1 MDPSRDGEP
10 PRRAFMVLMALF
22 AGTDG
27 NAQDD
32 DPCILDA
39 PGREAFF
46 GDVHVHTRLSF
57 DSYIFDNALGPDDA
71 YRAARGEIVFLSP
84 AVPDEPPR
92 EFQLQGPPLDFAAVT
107 DHSDLLGETNLCTAP
122 GSEQDTFISDAIGQD
137 FIDLGLIEQGT
148 RLIENCAAFRAT
160 RERMDSIFLAALCTS
175 EPTDRQLCS
184 VTNAYLS
191 SAWRETVEAADDAY
205 APCIFTTFAGYEYTG
220 NNAESG
226 RIARNHRN
234 AIFRDT
240 APLISEAGEIN
251 LLPVSR
257 DDVFLASRFREILRE
272 ECIGIEGDPEHP
284 GLPDCDVLAIP
295 HTTNASLGTAFQLA
309 DDESESARI
318 AMEPLI
324 EVVQHKQSSECS
336 PDSHPQD
343 PGCDFEPYVPAPD
356 EWAIAAT
363 QGMIR
368 SGLSRG
374 MRDAFLAG
382 GENPFT
388 YGFIAGTDTHNST
401 PGAVAENNFLGHVGL
416 LDSTRTKRLSS
427 SNVTF
432 NPGGL
437 AGVWAQSNTRED
449 IFDALRQRETFA
461 TSGPRISLRTAAN
474 WRSGPP
480 LEENPRSLCRQLQ
493 RDELANVTPMGSH
506 LPALPE
512 PTARPQLLIVAGAD
526 PNSANL
532 ADVHIVR
539 ARLNSAGNIEEN
551 TIVLPSPADGVRQIC
566 RAWMDQEFDPQR
578 PAYYYVRVLQ
588 EPTARYSKRQC
599 NVVADQWNCENPEDL
614 EGPYAACCDD
624 DYFRDIQ
631 ERAWASPIYFDPS
644 VTAAVSHL
652 P

>member
-1 MDPSRDGEP
+1 
-10 PRRAFMVLMALF
+10 MALF
-22 AGTDG
+22 AAAASAQEDG
-27 NAQDD
+27 
-32 DPCILDA
+32 PCVLDE

-71 YRAARGEIVFLSP
+71 YRAARGELVLLSP
-84 AVPDEPPR
+84 AVPDEAPR
-92 EFQLQGPPLDFAAVT
+92 EFQLDGPPLDFAAVT
-107 DHSDLLGETNLCTAP
+107 DHSDLLGETNLCISP
-122 GSEQDTFISDAIGQD
+122 GAEPDTFISDAIGQD
-137 FIDLGLIEQGT
+137 FIDLGLIEQGM
-148 RLIENCAAFRAT
+148 RLMENCAAFRAT
-160 RERMDSIFLAALCTS
+160 RERLDSIFLAELCTS
-175 EPTDRQLCS
+175 EPSDRQLCN
-184 VTNAYLS
+184 VTNAYLT
-191 SAWRETVEAADDAY
+191 SAWRETLEAADNAY
-205 APCIFTTFAGYEYTG
+205 APCTFTTFAGYEYTG

-234 AIFRDT
+234 ALFRDT
-240 APLISEAGEIN
+240 APLIAETGELN

-257 DDVFLASRFREILRE
+257 DDVFLASRFRDILRE
-272 ECIGIEGDPEHP
+272 ECLGIEGDPEHP
-284 GLPDCDVLAIP
+284 GLPGCDVLAIP
-295 HTTNASLGTAFQLA
+295 HTTNASLGTAFELA
-309 DDESESARI
+309 EDETESARL

-324 EVVQHKQSSECS
+324 EVLQHKQSSECS
-336 PDSHPQD
+336 PSSAPQD

-356 EWAIAAT
+356 EWALAAT

-368 SGLSRG
+368 SGLNRG
-374 MRDAFLAG
+374 MRDAFLSG
-382 GENPFT
+382 GVNAFT

-401 PGAVAENNFLGHVGL
+401 PGAVAESNFLGHVGL

-437 AGVWAQSNTRED
+437 AGVWAQTNTRDD
-449 IFDALRQRETFA
+449 IFDAFRQRETFA
-461 TSGPRISLRTAAN
+461 TSGPRITLRTAAN

-480 LEENPRSLCRQLQ
+480 LEDNPKGLCRQLQ
-493 RDELANVTPMGSH
+493 RDELANVTPMGSY

-526 PNSANL
+526 PESASL
-532 ADVHIVR
+532 GDVHIVR
-539 ARLNSAGNIEEN
+539 ARINAAGNVEESVV
-551 TIVLPSPADGVRQIC
+551 VLPSPPDGVRQIC
-566 RAWMDQEFDPQR
+566 RAWMDEEFDPLH

-599 NVVADQWNCENPEDL
+599 NVVADQWSCENPEDL

-624 DYFRDIQ
+624 EYYKDIQ

-644 VTAAVSHL
+644 VSAAVASS